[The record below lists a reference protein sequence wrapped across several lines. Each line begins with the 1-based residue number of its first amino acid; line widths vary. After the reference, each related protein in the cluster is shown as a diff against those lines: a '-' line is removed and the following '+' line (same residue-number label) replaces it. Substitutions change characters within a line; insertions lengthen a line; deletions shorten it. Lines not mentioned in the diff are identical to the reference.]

1 MQKWNGKLD
10 RLVDGIGWGL
20 FFILI
25 GVLFLAQNQG
35 WMQSGWWEYFAIGI
49 GCILIAGFLVRYFA
63 GDDNRSKAF
72 GGLLI
77 GAALIY
83 TGIAFLNG
91 FGDWWPLALIPIG
104 ISFLVKAFWG
114 ARSEFHSPQITNG
127 T

>member
-35 WMQSGWWEYFAIGI
+35 WLHSGWWEYFAIGI
-49 GCILIAGFLVRYFA
+49 GCILIAGSLARYFA
-63 GDDNRSKAF
+63 GEENRSKVF

-83 TGIAFLNG
+83 VGMAFLNG

-104 ISFLVKAFWG
+104 ISCLAKASSG
-114 ARSEFHSPQITNG
+114 EKSGYHSPQIHNG
-127 T
+127 M